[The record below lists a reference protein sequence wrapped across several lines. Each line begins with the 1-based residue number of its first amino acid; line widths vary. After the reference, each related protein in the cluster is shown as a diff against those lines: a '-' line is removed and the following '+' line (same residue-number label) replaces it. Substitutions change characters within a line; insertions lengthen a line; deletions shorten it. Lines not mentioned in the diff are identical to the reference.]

1 MSRWP
6 CGPPFYTVY
15 PSQVEAAL
23 VAHPAVR
30 EAVVVGVP
38 HDALGEEVAAL
49 VVPEGSCDAEELKAF
64 ARERVAAYAY
74 PRLVVL
80 VDDLPRNASG
90 KILRRE
96 IDRALLAERAE
107 H

>member
-1 MSRWP
+1 
-6 CGPPFYTVY
+6 
-15 PSQVEAAL
+15 
-23 VAHPAVR
+23 
-30 EAVVVGVP
+30 VVVGVP
-38 HDALGEEVAAL
+38 DARLGEEVAAL
-49 VVPEGSCDAEELKAF
+49 VVADPGCSADAVREF

-96 IDRALLAERAE
+96 IDRDTLSALLKEAGEK
-107 H
+107 